1 MDEKL
6 STAADSSGRKNGF
19 YKNISTID
27 IDFDNQL
34 EKQSKNPHKGLKQNP
49 FCRNLDSYEVFH
61 LSKDLTVQSSFR
73 NTPPSIVDVSQEL
86 KDLKQVLLKLQKKFK
101 STEKELETKSE
112 KIRTLEKISEK
123 NVKKINKIEDILGKH
138 QEKII
143 KFEGI
148 FKEIEYK
155 RLSEIKEQELIRP
168 CLTERKIIARH
179 TYKDYKVSS
188 VVSSPRVKNRET
200 IGKLKS
206 LIRK

>member
-27 IDFDNQL
+27 IDFDSQR
-34 EKQSKNPHKGLKQNP
+34 ESESKDPFKGLKQEP
-49 FCRNLDSYEVFH
+49 YYSELSSYEVFH
-61 LSKDLTVQSSFR
+61 LSKDLTIKSSSR
-73 NTPPSIVDVSQEL
+73 NPSPNITDLSQEL
-86 KDLKQVLLKLQKKFK
+86 KDLKQVLLNLQKKFK
-101 STEKELETKSE
+101 RTEKELETKSE
-112 KIRTLEKISEK
+112 KIKTLEKISEK
-123 NVKKINKIEDILGKH
+123 NVKKISKIEDVLGSH

-168 CLTERKIIARH
+168 CFTERKIIARH

-200 IGKLKS
+200 IGKLKN
-206 LIRK
+206 LVRK